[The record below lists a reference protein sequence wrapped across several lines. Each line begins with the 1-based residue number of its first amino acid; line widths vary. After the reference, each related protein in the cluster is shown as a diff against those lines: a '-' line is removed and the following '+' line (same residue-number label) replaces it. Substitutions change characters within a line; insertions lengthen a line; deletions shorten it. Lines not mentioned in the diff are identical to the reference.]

1 MVCARSYSLTLSNPP
16 AYIRNMGNDIWSK
29 IRDSDSESYPVCRL
43 PGAQIRIFHPD
54 FKVTSEGTFGGPG
67 MSWVI

>member
-1 MVCARSYSLTLSNPP
+1 
-16 AYIRNMGNDIWSK
+16 MGNDIWSK